1 MLNFEVYKEA
11 NIEMGKKVKGN
22 ETPQERVTKNKS
34 KHVIELSVGNI
45 VAIVSV
51 AVVILAAIA
60 GGVWSIASKF
70 EETNKTI
77 VSLQKDIETLNNTV
91 QETSSQ
97 MSTIYEDMYNDEG
110 VEDKLDNLSEDINEL
125 KETLNLLPISASPDL
140 TSSISIEPNKV
151 YFTESSLAATTVIG
165 TDTNGNEYIAR
176 DLANE
181 MILLTYQAE
190 NDIEVYFLGKFNENY
205 HWDGYC
211 VTNAYYPDG
220 ALYGICESNFDD
232 GDRLDFKSFVL
243 SSQDKWL
250 YSDRVCN
257 DDNINTGI
265 NKTYTLDYG
274 KKKSFT
280 KENIRV
286 SDILYVDKFLE
297 DTDPVICKYYN
308 GNTSDGKY
316 NDITGNSF
324 EIIYDDAETIKTFYF
339 GNFVDGAFCDST
351 GEAWE
356 IAYSDTTN
364 SYYYNKGIFKNNSAT
379 EHSTTS
385 ISNNQINK
393 IIENFEQDKKIEI
406 GSDFLKWKKVD

>member
-1 MLNFEVYKEA
+1 MLNFEIYEEA
-11 NIEMGKKVKGN
+11 TMGKKFKTN
-22 ETPQERVTKNKS
+22 ESSQNNEKKDKS
-34 KHVIELSVGNI
+34 EHVLALSLGNI
-45 VAIVSV
+45 LTIILIIGAIICT
-51 AVVILAAIA
+51 AA
-60 GGVWSIASKF
+60 GGICYLMSKF
-70 EETNKTI
+70 DEIHKNI
-77 VSLQKDIETLNNTV
+77 VSLQKDIEKLNNTV
-91 QETSSQ
+91 LETSSQ
-97 MSTIYEDMYNDEG
+97 MSSIYEDMYNDEG
-110 VEDKLDNLSEDINEL
+110 VEDKLGDLLDDINEL

-151 YFTESSLAATTVIG
+151 YFTESSLAATTIIG

-190 NDIEVYFLGKFNENY
+190 NDIEVYFFGKFNENY

-220 ALYGICESNFDD
+220 TLYGICESNFDD
-232 GDRLDFKSFVL
+232 GNRLDFKSFVL
-243 SSQDKWL
+243 FSHDKWL

-265 NKTYTLDYG
+265 NKTYTLDYS

-297 DTDPVICKYYN
+297 ETDPVICKYYN

-316 NDITGNSF
+316 NDITGDSF
-324 EIIYDDAETIKTFYF
+324 EIIYDDDETIKTFYF

-356 IAYSDTTN
+356 ISYSDTTN
-364 SYYYNKGIFKNNSAT
+364 SYYYNKGVFKNNSAV

-393 IIENFEQDKKIEI
+393 IIENFEEDKNIEI
-406 GSDFLKWKKVD
+406 GSDFLNWKKVE